1 MRLSSVTP
9 DLTSV
14 YIRREVQYGHGEQ
27 NILPVMSNTNSRKTS
42 VETVVNDEGNIWST
56 GNKIVE
62 LNLRK
67 LGQCQE
73 EDPSAV
79 EERGECW
86 AGPS

>member
-62 LNLRK
+62 PNPRK

-79 EERGECW
+79 EDW

>member
-42 VETVVNDEGNIWST
+42 VETVVNDGITTEGNIWST
-56 GNKIVE
+56 GNKIIE
-62 LNLRK
+62 PNPRK

-79 EERGECW
+79 EGW